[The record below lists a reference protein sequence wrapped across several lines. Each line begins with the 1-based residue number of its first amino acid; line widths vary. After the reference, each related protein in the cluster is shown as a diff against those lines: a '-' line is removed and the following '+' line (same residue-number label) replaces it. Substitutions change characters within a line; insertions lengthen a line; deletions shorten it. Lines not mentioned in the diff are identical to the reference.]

1 MEEGDHDP
9 GNGVSLEVGNR
20 FSSKVSRGIQSW
32 RHLDFSLLRLVL
44 HF

>member
-20 FSSKVSRGIQSW
+20 FSSKVSR
-32 RHLDFSLLRLVL
+32 RNTVL
-44 HF
+44 ETP